1 MILESSARIDQKKMM
16 KNRKLSNKIT
26 LEETVEHLEKILLVV
41 PARVV
46 PENVV
51 KGATML
57 LTNRRVT
64 YQNTVLQTSNLS

>member
-26 LEETVEHLEKILLVV
+26 LEETVENPEKVLLVV
-41 PARVV
+41 PVPVV

-51 KGATML
+51 KGAIMPL
-57 LTNRRVT
+57 INRRVINV
-64 YQNTVLQTSNLS
+64 Y